1 MNFYYQAKEGIM
13 QPCQYTSQIKHWIY
27 LIIAILLE
35 VIGTSVMKLSQ
46 LGTWIFEPNIG
57 YLLMLICIGLS
68 YYMLALT
75 ATGLPIGVAYAFW
88 EGLGLILITLISI
101 FVIDEKMTITRLISL
116 FAVLSGAILIHHG
129 TVNISSNN

>member
-1 MNFYYQAKEGIM
+1 MNFYHQGKEGIM
-13 QPCQYTSQIKHWIY
+13 QPFQCTSQIKHWIY

-46 LGTWIFEPNIG
+46 LGTWIVEPNIG

-68 YYMLALT
+68 YYMLALA
-75 ATGLPIGVAYAFW
+75 ATGLPIGVAYSFW
-88 EGLGLILITLISI
+88 EGLGLILITLVSI

>member
-1 MNFYYQAKEGIM
+1 M
-13 QPCQYTSQIKHWIY
+13 QSCHCISLSKHWVY

-35 VIGTSVMKLSQ
+35 VIGTSIMKLSQ

-68 YYMLALT
+68 YYMLALA

-88 EGLGLILITLISI
+88 EGLGLILITLVSI
-101 FVIDEKMTITRLISL
+101 FIIGEKMTIIRLLSL

-129 TVNISSNN
+129 TLNISSND

>member
-1 MNFYYQAKEGIM
+1 M
-13 QPCQYTSQIKHWIY
+13 QSCHCVSLNKHWVY

-35 VIGTSVMKLSQ
+35 VIGTSIMKLSQ

-68 YYMLALT
+68 YYMLALA

-88 EGLGLILITLISI
+88 EGLGLILITLVSI
-101 FVIDEKMTITRLISL
+101 FIIGEKMTIIRLLSL
-116 FAVLSGAILIHHG
+116 FAILSGAILIHHG
-129 TVNISSNN
+129 TLNISSND